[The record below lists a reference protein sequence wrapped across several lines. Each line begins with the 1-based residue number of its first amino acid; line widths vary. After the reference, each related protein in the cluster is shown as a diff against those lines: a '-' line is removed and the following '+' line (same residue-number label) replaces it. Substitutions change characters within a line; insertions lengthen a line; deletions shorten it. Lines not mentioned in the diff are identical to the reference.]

1 MDADRIEEITGWNSR
16 AFDGGYAGLR
26 DLVDQGFTGGVTDGT
41 AWLVFLNGRV
51 IGVFDGT
58 VDSFEGA
65 DGTAYSA
72 PDPSVALLFAMQE
85 IGGNVRAQYY
95 TNETPLSEADGT
107 LTSGNFTGYVE
118 LSENVLSGDYYVVY
132 HRGKSLAT
140 AFVGNSRR
148 LKIGDEA
155 FDLANEEVG
164 IYKVYDVDLEI
175 TEIPGSGVG
184 DDSQT
189 ESGSE
194 SDSDSEI
201 QTDSQTGSESKAG
214 VNADSQAELE
224 SRSEIEADSLV
235 ESETESGSDSDSE
248 TEPDS
253 KTYNEVSSSEPDS
266 GSASESASGQDSTT
280 DNSAD
285 LKSGV
290 LADIAGSSENS
301 TSDADQSDDDVE
313 EEISATDPQSA
324 SLDIASSSSAP
335 QDGDPSSLES
345 KETSV
350 EDRSEED
357 ITQERK
363 SSVESTDTDLSQT
376 RDEDSLVQN
385 SRDDTG
391 RPPDDRD
398 STDTNGAD
406 IRGSI
411 SEEVSEPAVPS
422 EFVDKEDN
430 PDTSEESVTSGQVT
444 DISNE
449 EQEDQKD
456 EQKQTEAEVDGDGSI
471 QDSSSATVAQ
481 NNRTTEQN
489 ESESDEKSESQQAR
503 SIPAVDPDNSSTAEP
518 SVNSSESESS
528 SEATTPRADSGSSPA
543 TTSSP
548 EGPSKRKL
556 DTSAQSVDTQDQN
569 ARSNT
574 TTPAERRASTRE
586 DEYHQRIENL
596 ELALDKA
603 ETRRD
608 ELLTE
613 RDKIAAE
620 RDQYEQTIQQ
630 LESELEELEATV
642 DQLETELAGSQT
654 QSSGGER
661 MSSQEALSGTNLLI
675 RYDSQGGATL
685 ERAHGGQATQ
695 EDLKENLRIEHHTT
709 FETQNVTV
717 DGQPFEEWLH
727 GSIQYGFTRWVVE
740 ELLFEIR
747 DSENTNELLE
757 LYDAISKLHRADIEG
772 DTEFVTAEDG
782 DETDESRSFDVVLR
796 NRMGVPVFIAELNNS
811 REPTTDGP
819 LRRLVTGGKM
829 LQKSTPEFAAAFS
842 VTESFFDPDALNTA
856 KEATDGGF
864 FSRDTQ
870 RSYVKLSRK
879 QGFHLCLVESRAGG
893 FRLNV
898 PQL

>member
-58 VDSFEGA
+58 VDSFEGV

-85 IGGNVRAQYY
+85 IGGDVRAQYY

-132 HRGKSLAT
+132 YQGKSLAT

-201 QTDSQTGSESKAG
+201 EPDTQTDFDSEIEPDTQ
-214 VNADSQAELE
+214 ADSD
-224 SRSEIEADSLV
+224 SEIEADSLV

-253 KTYNEVSSSEPDS
+253 KIYAEVSSSESDS
-266 GSASESASGQDSTT
+266 SSASESESGQDSTT

-301 TSDADQSDDDVE
+301 ASDADQSDDDVE

-335 QDGDPSSLES
+335 QDDDPSSLES

-350 EDRSEED
+350 EDRSDED
-357 ITQERK
+357 IKQERK

-385 SRDDTG
+385 SGNDTG

-398 STDTNGAD
+398 STDTNGTD

-411 SEEVSEPAVPS
+411 SEEVSGPAVPS
-422 EFVDKEDN
+422 ESVDKEGN

-444 DISNE
+444 DISKE

-456 EQKQTEAEVDGDGSI
+456 EQKQTEAEVDVDGSI

-503 SIPAVDPDNSSTAEP
+503 SIPAVDPDNSSNAEP

-543 TTSSP
+543 TTSSH
-548 EGPSKRKL
+548 EGSSKRKL

-569 ARSNT
+569 ARLNT

-685 ERAHGGQATQ
+685 ERAHDGQATQ

-772 DTEFVTAEDG
+772 DTEFATTEDG

-796 NRMGVPVFIAELNNS
+796 DRMGVPVLIAELNNS

-819 LRRLVTGGKM
+819 LRRLVTGGKR
-829 LQKSTPEFAAAFS
+829 LQKSNPEFAAAFS
-842 VTESFFDPDALNTA
+842 VTESFFDPDALDTA
-856 KEATDGGF
+856 KEATGGGF